1 MLRAD
6 RCSLIL
12 IILLPLTVAEAHA
25 QRLLESDGIEL
36 RGTARIVTFGAGAC
50 SVVEDRETAAEY
62 ERKKANH
69 GKPVDVW
76 QLDFSVHNGSEQYL
90 DHLIARYQIA
100 AEWPPC
106 TNWSGPSGTYAE
118 QVQWGG
124 AAGHIQ
130 ESGRNV
136 VSPGETKTAT
146 VFLVVFHEDEPRFE
160 NWSLDYEFGETA
172 VATLGERP
180 DMEQRRPEPRAEATA
195 EATGADD
202 SAGVGER
209 GLPPGIGADE
219 TCSGK
224 PAGTACWME
233 LASHPRCYL
242 WNPNLQSGET
252 ATWNNR
258 CSGGSAQGLGV
269 IKWASDGKEQVS
281 EGSLVDG
288 KKHGPWVI
296 RFPDGREYGGPY
308 VDGNRHGRWVV
319 QYESGTV
326 GEGPYVNGKKHGRW
340 VEQYENGTVGEG
352 PYVDGKRNGEW
363 VSRHPDGGEHR
374 GPFVDG
380 KKQGRWVEQHENGMV
395 GEGPYVNGSANGEW
409 VYRYPDGR
417 EDRGSYVDGNRH
429 GRWVE
434 QYESGTVGEGPY
446 VNGKE
451 TGEWVFRY
459 PDGRESRGPYVN
471 GEKHGRWVEQHE
483 DGAVGEGPWVNGK
496 ANGEW
501 VIRYPDGREH
511 RGPLVNGKRTGEWVF
526 RFPDGREDR
535 GPFVNGEMHGRWV
548 GRRSDGSTCSVQVVE
563 GVQQGECKY

>member
-209 GLPPGIGADE
+209 GLPPGMALMRRALE
-219 TCSGK
+219 NRRVR
-224 PAGTACWME
+224 PAG
-233 LASHPRCYL
+233 
-242 WNPNLQSGET
+242 WNWQAIRAAICGIPI
-252 ATWNNR
+252 
-258 CSGGSAQGLGV
+258 CSQARPPHGTTGAVVALRRGWGS
-269 IKWASDGKEQVS
+269 SN
-281 EGSLVDG
+281 
-288 KKHGPWVI
+288 GPPMA
-296 RFPDGREYGGPY
+296 R
-308 VDGNRHGRWVV
+308 
-319 QYESGTV
+319 S
-326 GEGPYVNGKKHGRW
+326 
-340 VEQYENGTVGEG
+340 
-352 PYVDGKRNGEW
+352 
-363 VSRHPDGGEHR
+363 
-374 GPFVDG
+374 
-380 KKQGRWVEQHENGMV
+380 
-395 GEGPYVNGSANGEW
+395 
-409 VYRYPDGR
+409 RYPKARWSMAKSTGH
-417 EDRGSYVDGNRH
+417 GS
-429 GRWVE
+429 
-434 QYESGTVGEGPY
+434 SA
-446 VNGKE
+446 
-451 TGEWVFRY
+451 FR
-459 PDGRESRGPYVN
+459 
-471 GEKHGRWVEQHE
+471 
-483 DGAVGEGPWVNGK
+483 
-496 ANGEW
+496 
-501 VIRYPDGREH
+501 
-511 RGPLVNGKRTGEWVF
+511 T
-526 RFPDGREDR
+526 
-535 GPFVNGEMHGRWV
+535 
-548 GRRSDGSTCSVQVVE
+548 DGSTGGRTSTATGMAAGSCSTRAE
-563 GVQQGECKY
+563 R

>member
-326 GEGPYVNGKKHGRW
+326 GEGPYVNGK
-340 VEQYENGTVGEG
+340 
-352 PYVDGKRNGEW
+352 
-363 VSRHPDGGEHR
+363 
-374 GPFVDG
+374 
-380 KKQGRWVEQHENGMV
+380 
-395 GEGPYVNGSANGEW
+395 
-409 VYRYPDGR
+409 
-417 EDRGSYVDGNRH
+417 
-429 GRWVE
+429 
-434 QYESGTVGEGPY
+434 
-446 VNGKE
+446 E